1 MERQMNI
8 AYVRVSDI
16 LQNEGRQVEEL
27 EKHNIDK
34 WYKEKVSGKDT
45 KRPKLQ
51 EMLGYIDNFYEFNK
65 GLDLEQQMKLTVYI
79 HSFDRLARNT
89 KDLLELVELLESKGI
104 GLRSLKEDIST
115 DTPTGKLM
123 LTLLGAIS
131 EFERA
136 NLLER
141 QREGIAIA
149 KREGKYK
156 GRKKIKVNDKFKDQY
171 ERYMNREINKV
182 EFAKILEISRPTLDR
197 LIVEYKEKLENG
209 NRSSSIN

>member
-65 GLDLEQQMKLTVYI
+65 GLDPEQQMKLTVYI

-104 GLRSLKEDIST
+104 GLKSLKEDIST

-182 EFAKILEISRPTLDR
+182 KFAEILDISRPTLDR
-197 LIVEYKEKLENG
+197 LIGEYKERLEKDNEAL
-209 NRSSSIN
+209 